1 MYLPHSARAASAPA
15 RLLQTLAGALRG
27 LVLGLAGLLFMAFTL
42 LAGLVAAGVLLVV
55 ALVARRRLERSGLR
69 FAWQSLRA
77 AARRGASTQ
86 SQSWRGGGG
95 HGGEIVDAEVRE
107 IRD

>member
-1 MYLPHSARAASAPA
+1 MDWPHSARAASVPV

-42 LAGLVAAGVLLVV
+42 LAGLVV
-55 ALVARRRLERSGLR
+55 ALVARRRLERGGLR
-69 FAWQSLRA
+69 FAWQSRMA
-77 AARRGASTQ
+77 AARRGAGAQ
-86 SQSWRGGGG
+86 PWPGGGG
-95 HGGEIVDAEVRE
+95 GRGEIVDAEVRE

>member
-1 MYLPHSARAASAPA
+1 MYLPHSARTASVPV

-55 ALVARRRLERSGLR
+55 ALVARRRLERGGLR
-69 FAWQSLRA
+69 FAWQSRMA
-77 AARRGASTQ
+77 AARRGAGAQ
-86 SQSWRGGGG
+86 PWPGGGG
-95 HGGEIVDAEVRE
+95 GRGDIVDAEVRE